1 LTAILNFFGPAA
13 VWGLGAALPAVTA
26 EYLYRTM
33 NHGTW
38 WLQGPWWHHLW
49 LWAPLQL
56 SIGYC
61 VYRLVTIP
69 QTSLLDAFVV
79 FAFSTTAL
87 RVFVSVVV
95 LGDPVKGG
103 TWFALA
109 LLILARI
116 AQTWWGR

>member
-1 LTAILNFFGPAA
+1 MIAILTSPATLWGLAAA
-13 VWGLGAALPAVTA
+13 VPAVLA

-33 NHGTW
+33 TGTW
-38 WLQGPWWHHLW
+38 WHYLW
-49 LWAPLQL
+49 LWVPIQTA
-56 SIGYC
+56 IGYA

-69 QTSLLDAFVV
+69 HTSLIDAFVV

-103 TWFALA
+103 TWFALG
-109 LLILARI
+109 LLVMARI
-116 AQTWWGR
+116 AQTSWGR

>member
-1 LTAILNFFGPAA
+1 M
-13 VWGLGAALPAVTA
+13 GAALPAVTA
-26 EYLYRTM
+26 EYLYRTVE
-33 NHGTW
+33 
-38 WLQGPWWHHLW
+38 GPWWKYLW
-49 LWAPLQL
+49 LWTPLQL
-56 SIGYC
+56 AIGYC

-87 RVFVSVVV
+87 RVFVTVAV

-109 LLILARI
+109 LLILARV